1 MSDELI
7 SIVVPC
13 YRSEKSLPILVE
25 RLMRIAAE
33 LERGVEIILVDDRSP
48 DGTWETLK
56 VLKAKHG
63 RQIKIVRLLKNSG
76 QHNALLCGLQ
86 LATGD
91 VIVTMDDDLQNP
103 PEEIPKLI
111 AAVAEG
117 YDLAIGAYQ
126 EKQHTAARNAGGGL
140 VDGVLRTIFKLPPNF
155 QLTSF
160 RAARREVVQNACRMG
175 GVFPY
180 VTAMLLSHAG
190 NQVNVTVRHEPR
202 PFGVSN
208 YNFRRSFSLAAN
220 LLLNYSSYPLYLVG
234 LLCGFAFLLSIGFGA
249 FVLFRTFLVGS
260 AVPGWASTV
269 VIVSF
274 LNALTLLSL
283 VIFGIYL
290 SRLNLQITQSKP
302 RFTISEQLQ

>member
-1 MSDELI
+1 MSNGLI

-13 YRSEKSLPILVE
+13 YCSEKSLPNLAE
-25 RLMRIAAE
+25 RTMRVARE
-33 LERGVEIILVDDRSP
+33 LGRDFEIIFVDDRSP

-56 VLKAKHG
+56 SLKVKHG
-63 RQIKIVRLLKNSG
+63 RQIKIIRLLKNAG

-86 LATGD
+86 LANGE
-91 VIVTMDDDLQNP
+91 VAITMDDDLQNP
-103 PEEIPKLI
+103 PEEIPKFL
-111 AAVAEG
+111 AAIESG
-117 YDLAIGAYQ
+117 FDLAIGAYEQ
-126 EKQHTAARNAGGGL
+126 KQHSTARNAGGGL
-140 VDGVLRTIFKLPPNF
+140 VDQVLRRAFKLPSDF

-190 NQVNVTVRHEPR
+190 NQVNVVVRHEPR
-202 PFGVSN
+202 KFGASN

-220 LLLNYSSYPLYLVG
+220 LLLNYTSYPLYFVG
-234 LLCGFAFLLSIGFGA
+234 ALCGFAFLLTIGFGA
-249 FVLFRTFLVGS
+249 WVLVRTFLNGS
-260 AVPGWASTV
+260 TVPGWASTV
-269 VIVSF
+269 IIVSF

-283 VIFGIYL
+283 AIFGIYL

-302 RFTISEQLQ
+302 RFTISEQHQ

>member
-1 MSDELI
+1 MNDGLV

-13 YRSEKSLPILVE
+13 YRSEKSLPELVE
-25 RLMRIAAE
+25 RISRVAAE
-33 LERGVEIILVDDRSP
+33 LGRDCEIILVDDRSP
-48 DGTWETLK
+48 DGTWEMLQS
-56 VLKAKHG
+56 LKAKHG
-63 RQIKIVRLLKNSG
+63 RQLKIIRLLKNSG
-76 QHNALLCGLQ
+76 QHNALLCGMQ
-86 LATGD
+86 LANGAV
-91 VIVTMDDDLQNP
+91 VITMDDDLQNP

-111 AAVAEG
+111 AAIASG
-117 YDLAIGAYQ
+117 YDLAIAAYEQ
-126 EKQHTAARNAGGGL
+126 KQHTAARNAGGGL
-140 VDGVLRTIFKLPPNF
+140 VDGVLRRIFKLPSDF

-175 GVFPY
+175 GVYPY

-202 PFGVSN
+202 KFGVSN

-234 LLCGFAFLLSIGFGA
+234 ALCGFAFLLAIGFGA
-249 FVLFRTFLVGS
+249 FVLVRTFLNGS

-283 VIFGIYL
+283 VIFGLYL

-302 RFTISEQLQ
+302 RFTISEQHQ